1 MSKKAI
7 KPCPFCGSS
16 NLHEEKDF
24 PFFVH
29 CAGCAT
35 DGPLRDD
42 ADTSREAWNTRQEGA
57 TA

>member
-1 MSKKAI
+1 MSETLKR
-7 KPCPFCGSS
+7 CPFCGST

-42 ADTSREAWNTRQEGA
+42 ADTAREAWNTRQEGQEA
-57 TA
+57 